1 MVIQSQCQGAH
12 PDSVPGLSPILSLP
26 RDCLERLQLLSFL
39 ACSATHFHHFLHHQ
53 SLPLYWSLS
62 ISINTCCYFSIS
74 SKLPEYACFFHVS
87 GPSAKNAFAIY
98 FWSKLNHSSRLS
110 LGLTSSRKPSPHLVS
125 HCFGD
130 FFTQSCH
137 CRSLG
142 PCSPTIP

>member
-1 MVIQSQCQGAH
+1 MAQGWGTGRRA
-12 PDSVPGLSPILSLP
+12 GGCLIIRLSPGV
-26 RDCLERLQLLSFL
+26 Q
-39 ACSATHFHHFLHHQ
+39 HHSVLGVT
-53 SLPLYWSLS
+53 SSRVTPTPDTVDL
-62 ISINTCCYFSIS
+62 S